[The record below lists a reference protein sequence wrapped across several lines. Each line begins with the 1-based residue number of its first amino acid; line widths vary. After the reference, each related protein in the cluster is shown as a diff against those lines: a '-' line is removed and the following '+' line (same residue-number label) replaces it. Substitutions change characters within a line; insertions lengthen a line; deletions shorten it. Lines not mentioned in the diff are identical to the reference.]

1 MTILHYHP
9 IASESS
15 SGNLLSEDTPL
26 FKDMF
31 FGEDFYRGWAEKEEI
46 RINVYETDEQWEYFV
61 ELPGVKESELKVAFE
76 EGHIKV
82 SGERTF
88 EESSEKITKY
98 HLREIGDGYF
108 ERWLHVHEGANME
121 GISASLKNGLL
132 KITIPK
138 LETSKTKL
146 IEVKCVD

>member
-9 IASESS
+9 IASERS
-15 SGNLLSEDTPL
+15 SGKLLSEETPL

-31 FGEDFYRGWAEKEEI
+31 FGEDFYRGWTEREEI
-46 RINVYETDEQWEYFV
+46 RINVYETDEQWEYFA
-61 ELPGVKESELKVAFE
+61 ELPGVKESDLKVSFE

-82 SGERTF
+82 SGERRF

-98 HLREIGDGYF
+98 HLREIDDGYF

-138 LETSKTKL
+138 LETSKSKL